1 MHFLPL
7 SHKNTHTY
15 STDTRAHTQKQ
26 TRAEKV
32 TIK

>member
-7 SHKNTHTY
+7 SHKKH
-15 STDTRAHTQKQ
+15 SADTRAHTQKQ
-26 TRAEKV
+26 TRAQKV